1 MSRFAASG
9 RILNCSPSFT
19 AQVPPGSALPHWAI
33 QGGADTFDMSKA
45 LADAQAN
52 STAEFP
58 PSSTVA
64 SALSSAIQTQS
75 LFIFPRNRRRADIE
89 RAAASSSATLS
100 PIPRD
105 YTNGL
110 NLLTGSVILA
120 MICAIFAGVVL
131 AIFLFYRRKILHYG
145 VEKVDKSV
153 EKERRMSLVLTL
165 QPSGSRPNQS
175 TISF

>member
-9 RILNCSPSFT
+9 QILNCSFSFT
-19 AQVPPGSALPHWAI
+19 AHVPPGSALPHWAI
-33 QGGADTFDMSKA
+33 QGDVDTFDMSKA

-58 PSSTVA
+58 PILYCSF
-64 SALSSAIQTQS
+64 SAVISIQTQS
-75 LFIFPRNRRRADIE
+75 PCTFPRNRRRADIE

-145 VEKVDKSV
+145 VEKMDKSV

-165 QPSGSRPNQS
+165 QPSGSQPNQS
-175 TISF
+175 TIRF